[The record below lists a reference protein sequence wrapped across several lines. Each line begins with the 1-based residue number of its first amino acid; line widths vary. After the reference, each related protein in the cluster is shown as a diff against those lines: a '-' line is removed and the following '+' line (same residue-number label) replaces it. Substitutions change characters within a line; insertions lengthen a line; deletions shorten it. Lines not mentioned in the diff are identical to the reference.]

1 MFFPEGMV
9 TNPAILFAPNVVR
22 IFLSLPTGRLHP
34 FVVIF
39 HEYISF
45 RRLGSIFKKI
55 ILKQKKPIDNLL
67 IFSFSLS

>member
-1 MFFPEGMV
+1 MWSGFSYLCLQADYIP
-9 TNPAILFAPNVVR
+9 
-22 IFLSLPTGRLHP
+22 S
-34 FVVIF
+34 FVAIF